1 MEAPF
6 TRGAKNGICALVP
19 QRADVESRQ
28 PDTVGRRGGRTAR
41 HPGRDGVVS
50 ERNKMGNPVYTFL
63 IDDGMGH
70 QVEMSSPDP
79 GEILSSA
86 RLPPPGV
93 FPRTT
98 FFNFFKIP
106 TLWGVRN
113 TAPYFHDG
121 SARTLEDVVEQYEF
135 FFKDN
140 PFGLITTLTE
150 EDKKDIAEYLKLL

>member
-1 MEAPF
+1 MRF
-6 TRGAKNGICALVP
+6 SVR
-19 QRADVESRQ
+19 
-28 PDTVGRRGGRTAR
+28 
-41 HPGRDGVVS
+41 
-50 ERNKMGNPVYTFL
+50 
-63 IDDGMGH
+63 
-70 QVEMSSPDP
+70 
-79 GEILSSA
+79 A

-98 FFNFFKIP
+98 FFNFFKIQ